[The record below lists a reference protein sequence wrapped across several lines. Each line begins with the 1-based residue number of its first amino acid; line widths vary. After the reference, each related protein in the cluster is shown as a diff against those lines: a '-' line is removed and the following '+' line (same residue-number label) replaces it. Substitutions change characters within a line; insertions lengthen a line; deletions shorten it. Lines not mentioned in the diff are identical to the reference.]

1 MNLNFFFNYPVETGI
16 LLSGS
21 FLVLALLLSHFS
33 HRIVGISLFSL
44 SLCFAHYFYYIDF
57 IGISVSIIYFIAC
70 YKFKFD
76 NSLIN
81 ILLGV
86 FIFIIS
92 IGLLLHLVPGFFNPV
107 MITSVSVSDNA
118 PKYSQ
123 YLNFDKALVGFGL
136 LCFIISK
143 PKVVSYDHYLKAI
156 GTCSLAYIVSF
167 LIAITSSLVQLD
179 VKFPNYL
186 IFWCLVNL
194 FVTTYAEEAFFRGFI
209 QRLIFNGVKGWS
221 WGVPLT
227 VILSGL
233 LFGLAHFPGG
243 ITYVFIATLLGCT
256 YAFCYMRSKNIM
268 VPILAH
274 FIFNLIHFTVFT
286 YPFLVEV

>member
-1 MNLNFFFNYPVETGI
+1 MNVNFFFNYPVETGI

-21 FLVLALLLSHFS
+21 TLVLALLLSHFS
-33 HRIVGISLFSL
+33 HRIVGIFLFSI
-44 SLCFAHYFYYIDF
+44 SLCFALYFNYIDF

-70 YKFKFD
+70 YRFKFD
-76 NSLIN
+76 KSLSN

-86 FIFIIS
+86 LIFIIS
-92 IGLLLHLVPGFFNPV
+92 VGLLLHLVPGFYNPV
-107 MITSVSVSDNA
+107 MIASVLVSDNA
-118 PKYSQ
+118 PQYSQ
-123 YLNFDKALVGFGL
+123 YLNFDKALIGFGL

-143 PKVVSYDHYLKAI
+143 PKAVTYGHYYVVI
-156 GTCSLAYIVSF
+156 GTCLLAYTVSF
-167 LIAITSSLVQLD
+167 LIAIKSGLVQLD
-179 VKFPNYL
+179 IKFPDYF

-209 QRLIFNGVKGWS
+209 QRLIFKGIKGWS

-227 VILSGL
+227 IILSGL

-243 ITYVFIATLLGCT
+243 ITYVIIATLLGCT

-286 YPFLVEV
+286 YPFVVEV